1 MWCHIQFGSKP
12 YYRFVCGLGAVANI
26 LMMMIAN
33 LVGFCVGVDG
43 MIDMLNHIFGTADGK
58 NQEFILSIRIQFSF
72 RVFKGLRFLVTVIVC
87 LFIAVQIMFE
97 IRETEKRKGD
107 PRWKM

>member
-1 MWCHIQFGSKP
+1 
-12 YYRFVCGLGAVANI
+12 
-26 LMMMIAN
+26 MMMIAN

-43 MIDMLNHIFGTADGK
+43 MVDMLTHIFGTVDGK
-58 NQEFILSIRIQFSF
+58 SAMIENAQGSVLILMII
-72 RVFKGLRFLVTVIVC
+72 GLMYLVTVTIC

-97 IRETEKRKGD
+97 IRETEKRRGD